1 MVAVTRDFHVVASC
15 VAASFSTEFFSVC
28 YIAKAG
34 YVCALFCLLSR
45 HYTSILLS
53 APALSDRERT
63 LDFLTWRRS
72 RTSPSELGGI
82 QSRRSVIGDH
92 VISNTCM

>member
-34 YVCALFCLLSR
+34 YVCALFCFLIR

-63 LDFLTWRRS
+63 LDFFDMA
-72 RTSPSELGGI
+72 PFPHFAE
-82 QSRRSVIGDH
+82 
-92 VISNTCM
+92 